1 MKTRSF
7 LSSMSFVFFLFSIL
21 AIAAVL
27 VLAPIVVHAGEIDTE
42 HLFVFAIG
50 TDIGEV
56 GERELESETN
66 SRFGKR
72 TGSYTALSQGLEAEF
87 TPIENFRL
95 SIGGSLAYHNIAGVN
110 GFSNRRQGSFEA
122 VFLDMRYRFLDREHS
137 IFGLTVAAEPQWG
150 RIDETS
156 GEPGGQ
162 YGLEL
167 AVAVDK
173 EVVPDHTVVAVNF
186 LYGFEGARSRATGV
200 WSRES
205 TLGVA
210 AALMMRVHPRI
221 FVGTEARYLRTYD
234 GLGLNAFAG
243 HAVFLGPSVFAKL
256 PGTWWMAAGWSTQVA
271 GRAAGDPDR
280 LDLTNF
286 ERHQA
291 TFKFGFTY

>member
-1 MKTRSF
+1 V
-7 LSSMSFVFFLFSIL
+7 SFVFFLFSII
-21 AIAAVL
+21 AIATIL
-27 VLAPIVVHAGEIDTE
+27 VLAPIFVHASEIDTE
-42 HLFVFAIG
+42 HLFGFTIG

-56 GERELESETN
+56 GEREFESETD

-72 TGSYTALSQGLEAEF
+72 TGSYTALSHSLEAEF

-95 SIGGSLAYHNIAGVN
+95 SIGGSVAYHNIAGVN
-110 GFSNRRQGSFEA
+110 GFRNRRQGSFEG

-137 IFGLTVAAEPQWG
+137 VFGLTVAAEPEWG

-156 GEPGGQ
+156 GERADR

-173 EVVPDHTVVAVNF
+173 ELVPDHAVVAVNL
-186 LYGFEGARSRATGV
+186 LYGFEGARPRATGV

-205 TLGVA
+205 TVGLA
-210 AALMMRVHPRI
+210 TALMMRVHPSI
-221 FVGTEARYLRTYD
+221 FVGTEARYLRAYD

-243 HAVFLGPSVFAKL
+243 YAVFLGPSVFAKL
-256 PGTWWMAAGWSTQVA
+256 PGSWWMAAAWSAQVA
-271 GRAAGDPDR
+271 GRAAGDSAS

-291 TFKFGFTY
+291 TFKFGITY

>member
-1 MKTRSF
+1 MKTGSF
-7 LSSMSFVFFLFSIL
+7 LSSVGFFLFSIA
-21 AIAAVL
+21 AIAVILALRPIAVN
-27 VLAPIVVHAGEIDTE
+27 AGEIDTE

-56 GERELESETN
+56 GEREFESETN

-72 TGSYTALSQGLEAEF
+72 TGSYTFLSQSLEAEF
-87 TPIENFRL
+87 TPFDNWRL
-95 SIGGSLAYHNIAGVN
+95 SIGGSLAYHNIANVN
-110 GFSNRRQGSFEA
+110 GFSNRRQGTFEG
-122 VFLDMRYRFLDREHS
+122 VFLDMRYRFLDRAHS
-137 IFGLTVAAEPQWG
+137 AFGLTVAAEPQWG

-173 EVVPDHTVVAVNF
+173 ELVPERIVVAVNF

-200 WSRES
+200 WSWES
-205 TLGVA
+205 TLSVA
-210 AALMMRVHPRI
+210 AALMMRVHPGI

-256 PGTWWMAAGWSTQVA
+256 PGSWWMAAGWSAQVA
-271 GRAAGDPDR
+271 GRAGGDPDP
-280 LDLTNF
+280 LDRTNF
-286 ERHQA
+286 ERHQVA
-291 TFKFGFTY
+291 FKFGVAY

>member
-1 MKTRSF
+1 MKTGSF
-7 LSSMSFVFFLFSIL
+7 LSSFGFFLFLIVAGAVIL
-21 AIAAVL
+21 AL
-27 VLAPIVVHAGEIDTE
+27 RSIVVHASEIDTE

-72 TGSYTALSQGLEAEF
+72 TGSYTSLSQSLEAEF

-95 SIGGSLAYHNIAGVN
+95 SIGGSLAYHHIAGVN
-110 GFSNRRQGSFEA
+110 GFRNRRQGTFEG

-137 IFGLTVAAEPQWG
+137 AFGLTIDAEPQWG

-156 GEPGGQ
+156 GERADR
-162 YGLEL
+162 YGLDL

-173 EVVPDHTVVAVNF
+173 ELVPERIVVAVNL
-186 LYGFEGARSRATGV
+186 LYGFEGARPRATGV

-205 TLGVA
+205 TFGVA
-210 AALMMRVHPRI
+210 TALMMRVHPRI
-221 FVGTEARYLRTYD
+221 FVGTEVRYLRAYD

-243 HAVFLGPSVFAKL
+243 HAVFLGPSVFAKF
-256 PGTWWMAAGWSTQVA
+256 PGSWWMAAGWSAQVA

>member
-7 LSSMSFVFFLFSIL
+7 LPSKSFVFFFFSIV
-21 AIAAVL
+21 AIATILA
-27 VLAPIVVHAGEIDTE
+27 LAPIVVHAGEIDTE
-42 HLFVFAIG
+42 HLFGFAIG

-72 TGSYTALSQGLEAEF
+72 TGSYTALSQSLEAEF
-87 TPIENFRL
+87 TPIENYRL

-110 GFSNRRQGSFEA
+110 GFRNRRQGSFEA
-122 VFLDMRYRFLDREHS
+122 VFLDMRYRFLDRAHS
-137 IFGLTVAAEPQWG
+137 VFGLTVAAEPQWG

-162 YGLEL
+162 YGVDL

-173 EVVPDHTVVAVNF
+173 ELVPDHTVVAVNL
-186 LYGFEGARSRATGV
+186 LYGFEGARSRTTGV

-205 TLGVA
+205 TFGVA
-210 AALMMRVHPRI
+210 TAVMTRVHPRI
-221 FVGTEARYLRTYD
+221 FVGTEALYLRTYD

-243 HAVFLGPSVFAKL
+243 HAVFLGAKRICQAPWQL
-256 PGTWWMAAGWSTQVA
+256 VDGCCL
-271 GRAAGDPDR
+271 GRAGCGTRCWRSGFARSDKFRAASGDV
-280 LDLTNF
+280 
-286 ERHQA
+286 
-291 TFKFGFTY
+291 

>member
-1 MKTRSF
+1 MKTF
-7 LSSMSFVFFLFSIL
+7 LSSFGFSIL
-21 AIAAVL
+21 ASAVI
-27 VLAPIVVHAGEIDTE
+27 LALRPMVVHAGEIDTE

-72 TGSYTALSQGLEAEF
+72 TGSYTSLSQSLEAEF
-87 TPIENFRL
+87 TPIENYRL

-110 GFSNRRQGSFEA
+110 GFRNRRQGTFEG

-137 IFGLTVAAEPQWG
+137 AFGLTVDAGPQWG

-156 GEPGGQ
+156 GERADR
-162 YGLEL
+162 YGLDL

-173 EVVPDHTVVAVNF
+173 ELVPERVVVAVNL
-186 LYGFEGARSRATGV
+186 LYGFEGVRSRATGV

-205 TLGVA
+205 TVGVA
-210 AALMMRVHPRI
+210 TALMMRVHPRI
-221 FVGTEARYLRTYD
+221 FVGTEVRYLRAYD
-234 GLGLNAFAG
+234 GLGLNTFAG

-256 PGTWWMAAGWSTQVA
+256 PGSWWMAAGWSAQVA
-271 GRAAGDPDR
+271 GRAAGDPAP

-291 TFKFGFTY
+291 TFKFGFAY

>member
-1 MKTRSF
+1 MQTRSF
-7 LSSMSFVFFLFSIL
+7 LSSFGFFLFSIL
-21 AIAAVL
+21 AGAVI
-27 VLAPIVVHAGEIDTE
+27 LALRPIVVHAGEIDTE

-72 TGSYTALSQGLEAEF
+72 TGSYTSLSQSLEAEF
-87 TPIENFRL
+87 TPFWNLRFL
-95 SIGGSLAYHNIAGVN
+95 IGRPPAYHDIANVN
-110 GFSNRRQGSFEA
+110 GFSNRRQGTFEG

-137 IFGLTVAAEPQWG
+137 AFGLTIDAEPQWG

-156 GEPGGQ
+156 GERADR
-162 YGLEL
+162 YGLDL

-173 EVVPDHTVVAVNF
+173 ELVPECIVVAVNL
-186 LYGFEGARSRATGV
+186 LYGFEGVRSLATGV

-205 TLGVA
+205 TFGVA
-210 AALMMRVHPRI
+210 TALMMRVHPRL
-221 FVGTEARYLRTYD
+221 FVGTEVRYLRAYE

-256 PGTWWMAAGWSTQVA
+256 PGSWWMAAGWSAQVA
-271 GRAAGDPDR
+271 GRAAGDPAP

-286 ERHQA
+286 ERHQVA
-291 TFKFGFTY
+291 FKFGVAY